1 MAQSVQT
8 LNSKSSA
15 DEIKNFLKERFKDLP
30 QNELKKM
37 KELQEVVKKYPSKG
51 NSLVD
56 ELIEDRRKDG
66 L

>member
-8 LNSKSSA
+8 LNPKGSA
-15 DEIKNFLKERFKDLP
+15 DEIKTFLKEQFKNLS

-37 KELQEVVKKYPSKG
+37 KELQEVVKKYSSKEK
-51 NSLVD
+51 SLAD
-56 ELIEDRRKDG
+56 ELIEDRRKEG

>member
-1 MAQSVQT
+1 VAQSVQS
-8 LNSKSSA
+8 LNPKSSA
-15 DEIKNFLKERFKDLP
+15 DEIKTFLKERFKNLP

-51 NSLVD
+51 NSLAD
-56 ELIEDRRKDG
+56 ELIKDRKKES

>member
-1 MAQSVQT
+1 MAQSVQA
-8 LNSKSSA
+8 LNPKSSP
-15 DEIKNFLKERFKDLP
+15 DEIKAFLKERFKTLP

-37 KELQEVVKKYPSKG
+37 KELQEIVKKYPSKG

-56 ELIEDRRKDG
+56 ELIEDRRKEG